1 MIQLRFK
8 NGAEKH
14 LRAADVLWIHKVEI
28 HKVEGTWLPGT
39 GMHTCTH
46 RVCTTSLGD
55 GHTRHF
61 LSADEH
67 PRHFLSSTV

>member
-46 RVCTTSLGD
+46 HIRVPISNRVYTVCACM
-55 GHTRHF
+55 HARTR
-61 LSADEH
+61 
-67 PRHFLSSTV
+67 

>member
-28 HKVEGTWLPGT
+28 HKVEGTLNKYLVTGYGHVLCTHHIRVPISNRAYPGT
-39 GMHTCTH
+39 
-46 RVCTTSLGD
+46 
-55 GHTRHF
+55 
-61 LSADEH
+61 
-67 PRHFLSSTV
+67 STQ

>member
-1 MIQLRFK
+1 MIQLRLK

-46 RVCTTSLGD
+46 RVCTITD
-55 GHTRHF
+55 RYPDMMC
-61 LSADEH
+61 A
-67 PRHFLSSTV
+67 

>member
-39 GMHTCTH
+39 GT
-46 RVCTTSLGD
+46 RVCTVTDRQPDMMCACTAVCMYACMRL
-55 GHTRHF
+55 
-61 LSADEH
+61 
-67 PRHFLSSTV
+67 

>member
-1 MIQLRFK
+1 MTDVGLNDSVTFQ

-39 GMHTCTH
+39 GKRCF
-46 RVCTTSLGD
+46 SAP
-55 GHTRHF
+55 F
-61 LSADEH
+61 LK
-67 PRHFLSSTV
+67 RN

>member
-14 LRAADVLWIHKVEI
+14 MRAADVLWIHKVEI

-39 GMHTCTH
+39 GMHI
-46 RVCTTSLGD
+46 RIPVYARLLIG
-55 GHTRHF
+55 TRI
-61 LSADEH
+61 
-67 PRHFLSSTV
+67 

>member
-39 GMHTCTH
+39 GMHIRIH
-46 RVCTTSLGD
+46 A
-55 GHTRHF
+55 HTVYAR
-61 LSADEH
+61 LLIGT
-67 PRHFLSSTV
+67 RI

>member
-1 MIQLRFK
+1 MTDVGLNDSVTFQ

-46 RVCTTSLGD
+46 HIRVQISNRAYPG
-55 GHTRHF
+55 TRT
-61 LSADEH
+61 
-67 PRHFLSSTV
+67 R